1 MRLLLVTYD
10 IPDDK
15 RRARIF
21 AVLSGYGQRLQY
33 SVFVLA
39 ASDTQV
45 ARLRGELDAVIEAA
59 EDQVLFV
66 DIGPADGRGEA
77 AVSALGRPV
86 ELPNRKAVV
95 I

>member
-1 MRLLLVTYD
+1 MRLMLVTYD

-15 RRARIF
+15 RRTRVF

-33 SVFVLA
+33 SVFVLV

-45 ARLRGELDAVIEAA
+45 ARLRGELDTIIEAA
-59 EDQVLFV
+59 DDQILFV

-86 ELPNRKAVV
+86 ELPNRRAVV